1 MIQTSKKICSLAD
14 AIPTIRGWKKD
25 TNKIVFTN
33 GCFDIIHKGHID
45 YLEEAKN
52 LGDKLIVG
60 INSDASIR
68 KLKGKNRPIIDEA
81 SRLRVLAAIE
91 CIDMV
96 ILFEEETPLL
106 VIKAIHPDIL
116 VKGADYMQKE
126 VIGADL
132 VLQNGG
138 KVQLIQITEG
148 YSTSRIVEK
157 IKESE

>member
-1 MIQTSKKICSLAD
+1 MIQTIKKIHLITD
-14 AIPTIRGWKKD
+14 AIQVVCQWKK
-25 TNKIVFTN
+25 NKNTIVFTN

-60 INSDASIR
+60 INSDDSI
-68 KLKGKNRPIIDEA
+68 KKIKGETRPIIDET
-81 SRLRVLAAIE
+81 SRIRVLAAIE

-96 ILFEEETPLL
+96 ILFEEETPFLL
-106 VIKAIHPDIL
+106 IQNISPDIL
-116 VKGADYMQKE
+116 VKGADYTQKE
-126 VIGADL
+126 IIGSDF

-138 KVQLIQITEG
+138 KVELIQVTEG

-157 IKESE
+157 IKTFG